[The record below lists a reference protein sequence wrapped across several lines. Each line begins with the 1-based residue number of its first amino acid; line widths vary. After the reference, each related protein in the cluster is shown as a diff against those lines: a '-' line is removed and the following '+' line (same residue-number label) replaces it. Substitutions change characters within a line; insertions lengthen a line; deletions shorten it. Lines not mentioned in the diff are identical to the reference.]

1 MTQQYLSG
9 ELSLL
14 LAELQA
20 DSTDTALVPDL
31 GRLRQEAETMPLTT
45 LPLVA
50 VRALE
55 LADSVCWDSLTRGDT
70 AAFVRQAAICAEL
83 WEFGVCADLFDGG
96 QAR

>member
-20 DSTDTALVPDL
+20 VSTDTALVPDL

-70 AAFVRQAAICAEL
+70 TAFVRQAVLCAEL
-83 WEFGVCADLFDGG
+83 WQFGVCADLFDER
-96 QAR
+96 QDR